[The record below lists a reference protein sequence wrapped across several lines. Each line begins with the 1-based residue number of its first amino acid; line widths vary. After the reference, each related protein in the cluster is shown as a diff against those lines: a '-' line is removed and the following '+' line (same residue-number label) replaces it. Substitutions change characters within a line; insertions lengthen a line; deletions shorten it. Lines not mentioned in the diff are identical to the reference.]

1 MESPISTVAI
11 NESVIWLPSLITGNS
26 SLGSVQKSDVFHF
39 IHKKKWLVSNQN
51 QRYWMSGLLIWVYCQ
66 WYVLTE
72 NIKDNR
78 LAGMEPKAIHLP
90 NHNFLLYFF
99 PRFLNCLFVGW
110 NTTGKRDTTTCCN
123 SSKKSVSALSPPKI
137 WKSCLVQKYLRF
149 QGAQMWWVKCCR
161 FWPCRNPRKTLH

>member
-1 MESPISTVAI
+1 MESPNSTVATYK
-11 NESVIWLPSLITGNS
+11 SVIWLPSLLETHHSGLYKGPMYS
-26 SLGSVQKSDVFHF
+26 MSF
-39 IHKKKWLVSNQN
+39 IKKYLVSNQN

-123 SSKKSVSALSPPKI
+123 SSKKSVLALSPPKI
-137 WKSCLVQKYLRF
+137 
-149 QGAQMWWVKCCR
+149 
-161 FWPCRNPRKTLH
+161 